1 MIPNGGIER
10 ERQTDRQ
17 RDRERE
23 TERERDRDTERD
35 RERDELYAQRIMKT
49 PKQAIFSTVVKLDT
63 WELMTSHTACHRI
76 SHRHIKHFAKD

>member
-1 MIPNGGIER
+1 MGESRER
-10 ERQTDRQ
+10 ETDRQ

>member
-1 MIPNGGIER
+1 MGESRER
-10 ERQTDRQ
+10 ETDRQ
-17 RDRERE
+17 RDTERE